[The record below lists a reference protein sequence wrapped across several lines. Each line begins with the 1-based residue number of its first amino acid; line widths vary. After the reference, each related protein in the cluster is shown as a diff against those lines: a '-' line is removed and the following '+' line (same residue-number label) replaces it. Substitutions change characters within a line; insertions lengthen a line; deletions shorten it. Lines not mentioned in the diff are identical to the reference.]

1 MNQIFKILV
10 HFPKAVLAIFTALTL
25 FFAYYSTKLEIDA
38 SSQTLLLEHD
48 KDLEIWREV
57 SKRYES
63 PNFLVIAY
71 TPKGDLLSQNSLDKI
86 RAISNEIRKFD
97 FVDSVLD
104 ITSVPLLQNKP
115 NQQISDLIS
124 HIPTLDDNDTDIAMA
139 RREFETSPLYAS
151 NLVSSDLKTTAI
163 MINLKPNLKYD
174 EFLQKKEILGKK
186 ELNST
191 ITNDEK
197 IELIELNKEF
207 KIYRDANRIKE
218 HDDLAQIRAVVAK
231 YKNDGL
237 KESLFL
243 GGMNLIA
250 DDMMNFVRNDIGT
263 YGVLSC
269 LLLLFCFWLF
279 FRQIKFVLIALV
291 ICVYSALLASGLF
304 GFLGFEVT
312 VISSNY
318 IALQLIITVSVCIH
332 LIVSYREYL
341 SKFPNFTQT
350 QLVYAVLKDRA
361 KPCFFAI
368 FTTIV
373 GFFSLILC
381 DIKPVISL
389 GIMMSVGIAIS
400 LITAF
405 VVFSSI
411 ILLTKK
417 TPIERKFEEHFK
429 FTEFCANLAINHR
442 KAIYLVCII
451 GVCIGLFGISKLK
464 VENSFIGYFKEST
477 EIYGGMAVIDKELGG
492 TVPLD
497 VVIKFSPN
505 SQDENLQ
512 NSQNSQSDDEEFDE
526 FEAEFAE
533 NQNKAQY
540 WFSSDK
546 MRIINKTHDFLKEQE
561 FIGNV
566 GSLSTLLKIGKNL
579 NDGKELDDFMLA
591 VMYNELPEN
600 YRKMVLSP
608 YINIEA
614 NEAHFSVRTIDSDKN
629 LRRNE
634 FLNNL
639 RANLQNLLKDD
650 DVQVQVSGVMV
661 LYNNMLQSLVSS
673 QFGTLSFT
681 LLVLFAIFIVIF
693 RSLKFALMAIAVNLI
708 PLSLGFG
715 IMGLL
720 GIPLDIMSIT
730 IAAISIGMGVDNSI
744 HYIHRYKQE
753 IASNSAQ
760 NAVLNSHKSIGYA
773 MYYTSFAV
781 ILGFSVMSISNFWPT
796 IYFGLLIDLVMALLL
811 LGALIILPSLILTF
825 GKKGLAN

>member
-1 MNQIFKILV
+1 MSQIFKILV

-71 TPKGDLLSQNSLDKI
+71 TPNDDLLSQNSLNKI

-104 ITSVPLLQNKP
+104 ITSVPLLQNKE

-124 HIPTLDDNDTDIAMA
+124 HIPTLDDNDTDIKMA

-174 EFLQKKEILGKK
+174 EFLQKKEILSKK

-218 HDDLAQIRAVVAK
+218 HNDLAQIRAVVAK

-279 FRQIKFVLIALV
+279 FRQLKFVLIALV

-341 SKFPNFTQT
+341 TRFPNFTQN

-361 KPCFFAI
+361 KPCFFAV

-405 VVFSSI
+405 VVFSSV

-442 KAIYLVCII
+442 KTIYLVCII

-512 NSQNSQSDDEEFDE
+512 ISQSEDDEFDE

-533 NQNKAQY
+533 NKNKAQY

-579 NDGKELDDFMLA
+579 NDGKDLDDFMLA

-614 NEAHFSVRTIDSDKN
+614 NEAHFAVRTIDSDKN

-634 FLNNL
+634 FLDNL

-825 GKKGLAN
+825 GKKV

>member
-1 MNQIFKILV
+1 MSQIFKILV

-71 TPKGDLLSQNSLDKI
+71 TPNDDLLSQNSLNKI

-104 ITSVPLLQNKP
+104 ITSVPLLQNKE

-124 HIPTLDDNDTDIAMA
+124 HIPTLDDNDTDIKMA

-174 EFLQKKEILGKK
+174 EFLQKKEILSKK

-279 FRQIKFVLIALV
+279 FRQLKFVLIALV
-291 ICVYSALLASGLF
+291 ICAYSALLASGLF

-341 SKFPNFTQT
+341 SKFPNFTQN

-405 VVFSSI
+405 ILFSSI

-442 KAIYLVCII
+442 KAIYAVCVTS
-451 GVCIGLFGISKLK
+451 VCVGLFGISKLK

-497 VVIKFSPN
+497 VVIKFGNN
-505 SQDENLQ
+505 SAQ
-512 NSQNSQSDDEEFDE
+512 NSQISQSEDDEFDE

-614 NEAHFSVRTIDSDKN
+614 NEAHFAIRTVDSDKN

-634 FLNNL
+634 FLKNL
-639 RANLQNLLKDD
+639 NANLQNLLANDG
-650 DVQVQVSGVMV
+650 VGVQVSGVMV

-693 RSLKFALMAIAVNLI
+693 RSLKFALMAIVVNLI

>member
-1 MNQIFKILV
+1 
-10 HFPKAVLAIFTALTL
+10 
-25 FFAYYSTKLEIDA
+25 
-38 SSQTLLLEHD
+38 
-48 KDLEIWREV
+48 
-57 SKRYES
+57 
-63 PNFLVIAY
+63 
-71 TPKGDLLSQNSLDKI
+71 
-86 RAISNEIRKFD
+86 
-97 FVDSVLD
+97 
-104 ITSVPLLQNKP
+104 
-115 NQQISDLIS
+115 
-124 HIPTLDDNDTDIAMA
+124 
-139 RREFETSPLYAS
+139 
-151 NLVSSDLKTTAI
+151 
-163 MINLKPNLKYD
+163 
-174 EFLQKKEILGKK
+174 
-186 ELNST
+186 
-191 ITNDEK
+191 
-197 IELIELNKEF
+197 
-207 KIYRDANRIKE
+207 
-218 HDDLAQIRAVVAK
+218 
-231 YKNDGL
+231 
-237 KESLFL
+237 
-243 GGMNLIA
+243 
-250 DDMMNFVRNDIGT
+250 
-263 YGVLSC
+263 
-269 LLLLFCFWLF
+269 
-279 FRQIKFVLIALV
+279 
-291 ICVYSALLASGLF
+291 
-304 GFLGFEVT
+304 
-312 VISSNY
+312 
-318 IALQLIITVSVCIH
+318 
-332 LIVSYREYL
+332 
-341 SKFPNFTQT
+341 
-350 QLVYAVLKDRA
+350 
-361 KPCFFAI
+361 
-368 FTTIV
+368 
-373 GFFSLILC
+373 
-381 DIKPVISL
+381 
-389 GIMMSVGIAIS
+389 
-400 LITAF
+400 
-405 VVFSSI
+405 
-411 ILLTKK
+411 
-417 TPIERKFEEHFK
+417 HFK

-442 KAIYLVCII
+442 KAIYAVCVTS
-451 GVCIGLFGISKLK
+451 VCVGLFGISKLK

-497 VVIKFSPN
+497 VVIKFGNN
-505 SQDENLQ
+505 SAQ
-512 NSQNSQSDDEEFDE
+512 NSQISQSEDDEFDE

-614 NEAHFSVRTIDSDKN
+614 NEAHFAIRTVDSDKN

-693 RSLKFALMAIAVNLI
+693 KSLKFALMAIVVNLI

-715 IMGLL
+715 IMGLV

-825 GKKGLAN
+825 GKKVS